1 MTKRLGGYDITPY
14 LWYSLNNYIMKN
26 YSKLKDIVK
35 YYEKNQEVVL
45 EKYHSYLYDLTN
57 SEADTSNVEP
67 QSYISYIIGQYS
79 IDTYFKSYVKK
90 GKGDYPTGDLM
101 KWVRSNFRTLEMEYN
116 NGDLNYRPIDMLKFI
131 LNEYNDLNKLETFI
145 ETI

>member
-1 MTKRLGGYDITPY
+1 
-14 LWYSLNNYIMKN
+14 MKK

-45 EKYHSYLYDLTN
+45 EKYHSYVYDQINPRLD
-57 SEADTSNVEP
+57 SECNTSKVVP
-67 QSYISYIIGQYS
+67 QSYISYIIGRYS

-101 KWVRSNFRTLEMEYN
+101 TWVRTNFRTLEMEYN
-116 NGDLNYRPIDMLKFI
+116 GTLNYNPIDMLEFI
-131 LNEYNDLNKLETFI
+131 LNQYKLEAFI

>member
-1 MTKRLGGYDITPY
+1 
-14 LWYSLNNYIMKN
+14 MKN

-35 YYEKNQEVVL
+35 YYEKNEEEVL
-45 EKYHSYLYDLTN
+45 IRYDSYIWDLLH

-67 QSYISYIIGQYS
+67 QSYISYIIGRYS

-101 KWVRSNFRTLEMEYN
+101 KWVSSNFRKLEMEYN
-116 NGDLNYRPIDMLKFI
+116 NGDLNYRPIDMLEFI